1 MKEIKAPY
9 SNGLEPHG
17 RTRLSHTSS
26 HAHSLIESGL
36 INKPTKGVSL
46 FLCGTSKK
54 TFFTFKLFL
63 HISPWKDLD
72 QRDKSLKLDQVYDVQ
87 ELMSMIYINMI
98 LQKTIELLKYFRF
111 NSRKSF
117 QLSLTVILCSQ
128 YSIVEEER
136 GILKKKKFAF
146 TLLNYGRMFNYGR
159 K

>member
-1 MKEIKAPY
+1 MGARGSPTPLHKPIK
-9 SNGLEPHG
+9 L
-17 RTRLSHTSS
+17 RKVDQ
-26 HAHSLIESGL
+26 L
-36 INKPTKGVSL
+36 INPLKVFL
-46 FLCGTSKK
+46 FFLRGASQK
-54 TFFTFKLFL
+54 TFFTFTLFL
-63 HISPWKDLD
+63 HISPRKDLD

-98 LQKTIELLKYFRF
+98 LQKTTELLKYFRF
-111 NSRKSF
+111 NSRKSY